1 MGRCGCVYVPPGG
14 RPIEFL
20 RTVKTL
26 VGGGVLRCHECRGPI
41 HQGARYECVDAI
53 FPSGARRY
61 LTCADC
67 LSMREAFFCSGYP
80 PGRIWE
86 ALGGHV
92 AEMDGQIASAC
103 LLALT
108 PGARAKVLDE
118 IDDYWAAAYGK
129 EES

>member
-1 MGRCGCVYVPPGG
+1 
-14 RPIEFL
+14 
-20 RTVKTL
+20 
-26 VGGGVLRCHECRGPI
+26 
-41 HQGARYECVDAI
+41 
-53 FPSGARRY
+53 
-61 LTCADC
+61 
-67 LSMREAFFCSGYP
+67 MREAFFCSGYP